1 MISIGDGDY
10 PLVIL
15 VVTTDSIHS
24 KNDKT
29 LVNTAGYPVL
39 HPAAKKL
46 ATPCT
51 KYLLPSMH

>member
-24 KNDKT
+24 KDDET
-29 LVNTAGYPVL
+29 LVNTAG
-39 HPAAKKL
+39 
-46 ATPCT
+46 
-51 KYLLPSMH
+51 